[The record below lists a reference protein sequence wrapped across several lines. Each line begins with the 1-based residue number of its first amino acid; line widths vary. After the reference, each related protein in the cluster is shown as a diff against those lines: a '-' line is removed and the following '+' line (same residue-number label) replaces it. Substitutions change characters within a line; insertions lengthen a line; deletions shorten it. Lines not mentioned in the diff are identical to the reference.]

1 MKLTK
6 EKYSELISLAKS
18 ARGRSYSPYSHFAV
32 GAALLCASGKIY
44 TGTNVEN
51 SSYSATLCAERVAIF
66 YAVAEGKRDFS
77 AIAVVG
83 GDAVGESREEC
94 RPCAV
99 CLQVMSEFCDGD
111 FEIVTE
117 DGEGG
122 FRVYTLS
129 ELLPNPFKFR

>member
-6 EKYSELISLAKS
+6 EKYTELISLAKS

-32 GAALLCASGKIY
+32 GAALICDDGKIY

-51 SSYSATLCAERVAIF
+51 SSYGGTVCAERVAML
-66 YAVAEGKRDFS
+66 YAVGEGRHDFT

-83 GDAVGESREEC
+83 ASDDCESTDEC
-94 RPCAV
+94 RPCAL
-99 CLQVMSEFCDGD
+99 CLQVISEFCDGD

-122 FRVYTLS
+122 FSVYTLS

>member
-1 MKLTK
+1 MKFTK
-6 EKYSELISLAKS
+6 EKYSELILLAKS

-32 GAALLCASGKIY
+32 GAALLSDDGTLY

-66 YAVAEGKRDFS
+66 HAVAEGKRDFS

-83 GDAVGESREEC
+83 GDAAGESHEEC

-117 DGEGG
+117 DGKGG